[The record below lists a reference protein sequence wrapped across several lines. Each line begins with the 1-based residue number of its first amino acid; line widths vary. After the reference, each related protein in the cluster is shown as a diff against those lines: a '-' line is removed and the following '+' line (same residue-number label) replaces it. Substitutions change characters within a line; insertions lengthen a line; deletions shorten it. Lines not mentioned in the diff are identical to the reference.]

1 MKVTLRASTGAGIVV
16 WCERDSFYARPAD
29 AVSEPQICLA
39 VDLFEVVA
47 EIADLDLE
55 DPEQAAEAIAL
66 ADDARRRLGVQAG
79 EAGQPGGA
87 ADATRDSE
95 PRSG

>member
-1 MKVTLRASTGAGIVV
+1 MKVTLRASTGARIVV
-16 WCERDSFYARPAD
+16 WRERDSFYARPAN

-47 EIADLDLE
+47 ELAGLDLE
-55 DPEQAAEAIAL
+55 RRDHATEAIAL
-66 ADDARRRLGVQAG
+66 ADDARRRLSDGAGQAG
-79 EAGQPGGA
+79 ESGGS
-87 ADATRDSE
+87 ADAACGSE